1 MLPAGAFIFVTDN
14 YTDFSD
20 PTHREKLHPE
30 LASEVPKGVKYCYH
44 SLDGFRKKRIK
55 DVEIKDEH
63 PATTISAAC
72 QEPISAI
79 AAPRPSQ
86 YGGWSYQLYCGNC
99 QLHIDLAIRTTSES
113 RPPAASLA
121 KSGARPCC
129 PAIRHRAPVVTANAE
144 ACGRT
149 NPESSLRRPHQ
160 QQDQFDAIVID
171 KIYFGSGEIKHLLHP
186 ICQNAHSA

>member
-1 MLPAGAFIFVTDN
+1 MKVMAADRLIQHKAPAARAQNSSVNDGIIWEVVRERSSAGAFIFVTDN

-44 SLDGFRKKRIK
+44 SLDGFRKKHIK
-55 DVEIKDEH
+55 DVEIVVER
-63 PATTISAAC
+63 PATTICPAC

-99 QLHIDLAIRTTSES
+99 QIYIDTGDPYDE
-113 RPPAASLA
+113 
-121 KSGARPCC
+121 
-129 PAIRHRAPVVTANAE
+129 
-144 ACGRT
+144 
-149 NPESSLRRPHQ
+149 
-160 QQDQFDAIVID
+160 
-171 KIYFGSGEIKHLLHP
+171 
-186 ICQNAHSA
+186 